1 MQKISFVIP
10 CYGSQYTL
18 EDVVKEIEIT
28 MKGEDAYTYE
38 IILINDGSPDN
49 VIETIKKLVAH
60 NPHIVGINLS
70 KNFGQH
76 AALMAGF
83 HIITGDIVVCLD
95 DDGQTPA
102 NEVMKLLDKITEGFD
117 VVYASYD
124 HKQHSAFRNWGSR
137 INSKMTE
144 IMLDKPIELN
154 ITSYFAAKRYIINE
168 MIKYEHCYPYVI
180 GLVLR
185 TTKNIC
191 NVVVHHRQRNEGRSG
206 YSLGKLISLWLNG
219 FTSFSIKPLR
229 IANYIGVFSSCC
241 GFIYLIY
248 IIANYFLRGN
258 APLGWSSTTATLLV
272 LGGIILIVL
281 GLIGEYVGRIYMC
294 ENAAPQYVIRD
305 IIRGDE
311 EENK

>member
-154 ITSYFAAKRYIINE
+154 ITSYIAAK
-168 MIKYEHCYPYVI
+168 
-180 GLVLR
+180 
-185 TTKNIC
+185 
-191 NVVVHHRQRNEGRSG
+191 
-206 YSLGKLISLWLNG
+206 
-219 FTSFSIKPLR
+219 
-229 IANYIGVFSSCC
+229 
-241 GFIYLIY
+241 
-248 IIANYFLRGN
+248 
-258 APLGWSSTTATLLV
+258 
-272 LGGIILIVL
+272 
-281 GLIGEYVGRIYMC
+281 
-294 ENAAPQYVIRD
+294 
-305 IIRGDE
+305 
-311 EENK
+311 